1 MNLEVILTIYFVS
14 ICVIHCLHLCDLMH
28 DLNYAFVPAE
38 VDEVALPMLVEIW
51 LPKLV

>member
-1 MNLEVILTIYFVS
+1 
-14 ICVIHCLHLCDLMH
+14 MH

-38 VDEVALPMLVEIW
+38 VDEISLPMLAEIW